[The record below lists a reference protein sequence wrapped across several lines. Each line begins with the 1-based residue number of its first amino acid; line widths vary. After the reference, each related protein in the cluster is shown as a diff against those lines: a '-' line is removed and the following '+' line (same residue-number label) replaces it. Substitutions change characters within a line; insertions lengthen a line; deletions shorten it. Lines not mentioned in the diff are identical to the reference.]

1 LDEYNL
7 KIIMNKDELDRLLEA
22 MVKCADGISDLL
34 FVAGRPMQVETQG
47 HLKPFVHEQ
56 SEPVL
61 TNARI
66 ESLAMTIIDGN
77 PRLLQ
82 DLKDHGSCDCGYT
95 LKSACRF
102 RVNIYI
108 QNGNYAMVLRH
119 LRPLIPTFDT
129 LNLGATFHEIIKEKN
144 GIIFV
149 TGGTGLGK
157 TTTMAAM
164 LNEIN
169 KTRDI
174 HILTLEDPIEFV
186 LTPIKSTFSQREL
199 GRDFFSFHKGMRAA
213 MRQAPKIIFIG
224 EIRDRETMEIVLNA
238 GETGHLVFSTLHTTS
253 ASSTVNRIIGMFGA
267 DEESQVRE
275 RLAGSMRFIISQRL
289 VPSCSGSRLLVTEM
303 MGSNLRTR
311 EAILLGETEGRR
323 LDDIIEASS
332 GYGWHSFEQSLFKA
346 YEQDLI
352 TDETAL
358 LYCSNKMKM
367 VQRIDT
373 HSLHKPRK
381 SASNT
386 SMFADLRMHE
396 EEKLRNKSK
405 N

>member
-1 LDEYNL
+1 
-7 KIIMNKDELDRLLEA
+7 MTNKEELDRLLEA
-22 MVKCADGISDLL
+22 MIGCADEVSDLL

-47 HLKPFVHEQ
+47 ELKPFVHKLSGPELT
-56 SEPVL
+56 SE
-61 TNARI
+61 RI
-66 ESLAMTIIDGN
+66 EGMANVIINNN

-82 DLKDHGSCDCGYT
+82 DLKEHGSCDCGYT
-95 LKSACRF
+95 LKNACRF
-102 RVNIYI
+102 RVNVYF
-108 QNGNYAMVLRH
+108 QNGNHAMVMRH
-119 LRPLIPTFDT
+119 LKPLIPTFDA
-129 LNLGATFHEIIKEKN
+129 LNLGPTFPQIIKEKN

-149 TGGTGLGK
+149 TGGTGMGK
-157 TTTMAAM
+157 TTTIAAM

-199 GRDFFSFHKGMRAA
+199 GRDFYSFHKGMRAA
-213 MRQAPKIIFIG
+213 MREAPKIIFIG

-253 ASSTVNRIIGMFGA
+253 ASMTINRIIGMFGV
-267 DEESQVRE
+267 DEETQVRE
-275 RLAGSMRFIISQRL
+275 RLAGAMRYIISQRL
-289 VPSCSGSRLLVTEM
+289 VPAVSGGRLLVTEM

-311 EAILLGETEGRR
+311 EAILLGENEGRR
-323 LDDIIEASS
+323 LDDIIEA
-332 GYGWHSFEQSLFKA
+332 GAVYGWHSFEQSLFKA

-352 TDETAL
+352 TEETAL
-358 LYCSNKMKM
+358 LYCTNKMKM

-381 SASNT
+381 T
-386 SMFADLRMHE
+386 SQTDSLTANLKMQE
-396 EEKLRNKSK
+396 EEKLRNRSK
-405 N
+405 R

>member
-1 LDEYNL
+1 
-7 KIIMNKDELDRLLEA
+7 MNREELDKLLEA
-22 MVKCADGISDLL
+22 MIQFADGISDLL
-34 FVAGRPMQVETQG
+34 FVTDRPLQVETQG
-47 HLKPFVHEQ
+47 ELKPFIYGQ
-56 SEPVL
+56 SEAIL
-61 TNARI
+61 TSARI
-66 ESLAMTIIDGN
+66 EALAMAIIGN
-77 PRLLQ
+77 NQRLLQ
-82 DLKDHGSCDCGYT
+82 DLKEHGSCDCGYT
-95 LKSACRF
+95 LKNACRF
-102 RVNIYI
+102 RVNIYL
-108 QNGNYAMVLRH
+108 QNGNFAMVMRH
-119 LRPLIPTFDT
+119 LKPLIPTFDT

-149 TGGTGLGK
+149 TGGTGMGK

-253 ASSTVNRIIGMFGA
+253 ASMTINRIIGMFGA
-267 DEESQVRE
+267 DEETQVRE
-275 RLAGSMRFIISQRL
+275 RLAGSMRYIISQRL
-289 VPSCSGSRLLVTEM
+289 VPACSGARLLVTEM

-311 EAILLGETEGRR
+311 EAILLGENEGRR
-323 LDDIIEASS
+323 LDDIIEAGSV
-332 GYGWHSFEQSLFKA
+332 YGWHSFEQSLYKA

-352 TDETAL
+352 TEETAL
-358 LYCSNKMKM
+358 LYCTNKMKM
-367 VQRIDT
+367 VQRIDAL
-373 HSLHKPRK
+373 SVHKPRRG
-381 SASNT
+381 ANT
-386 SMFADLRMHE
+386 NPLFADLKMHE

-405 N
+405 R

>member
-1 LDEYNL
+1 
-7 KIIMNKDELDRLLEA
+7 MNKEELDRLLDA
-22 MVKCADGISDLL
+22 MVQSAEGISDLL

-47 HLKPFVHEQ
+47 DLKPFVDEQHE
-56 SEPVL
+56 PLL
-61 TNARI
+61 TSARI
-66 ESLAMTIIDGN
+66 ESLAMTIIGNN

-82 DLKDHGSCDCGYT
+82 DLKEHGSCDCAYT
-95 LKSACRF
+95 LGNSCRF
-102 RVNIYI
+102 RVNIYL

-119 LRPLIPTFDT
+119 LKPLIPDFISLNMGPTFQQV
-129 LNLGATFHEIIKEKN
+129 IKEKN

-149 TGGTGLGK
+149 TGGTGMGK

-169 KTRDI
+169 RTRDI

-186 LTPIKSTFSQREL
+186 FTPIKSTFSQREL
-199 GRDFFSFHKGMRAA
+199 GSDFYSFHRGMRAA

-253 ASSTVNRIIGMFGA
+253 ASMTINRIIGMFGT
-267 DEESQVRE
+267 DEETSVRE

-289 VPSCSGSRLLVTEM
+289 VPAISGSRLLVTEM

-311 EAILLGETEGRR
+311 EAILLGEKEGRS
-323 LDDIIEASS
+323 LDDIIES
-332 GYGWHSFEQSLFKA
+332 GTVNGWHSFEQSLFKA

-358 LYCSNKMKM
+358 LYCTNKMKM

-373 HSLHKPRK
+373 LSLHKPRK
-381 SASNT
+381 SSTGT
-386 SMFADLRMHE
+386 SLFADLKMHE

-405 N
+405 L